1 MRFRA
6 FLASAAL
13 LCGAAAAHAASLP
26 YIQGPTEPPT
36 LAGPL
41 NSLINQINGILSPL
55 TGGAAI
61 NGAAPGSGA
70 VGVNLVSIIAGATGS
85 PTVIGMQPGGDP
97 NGSIQIQP
105 DPTGN
110 IILFGNGNT
119 GNIVVQNSGLWVPA
133 NGLTACPGI
142 SPGHPPIGMKGVIS
156 GYLVIEDW
164 LGRQQWSVN
173 CG

>member
-61 NGAAPGSGA
+61 NGAAPGTGA
-70 VGVNLVSIIAGATGS
+70 VGVNSIAAVPGVTGA
-85 PTVIGMQPGGDP
+85 PALITVQPGGDP

-105 DPTGN
+105 DPSGN
-110 IILFGNGNT
+110 IILFGNGST
-119 GNIVVQNSGLWVPA
+119 GNLVVQNPGLWVPA

-142 SPGHPPIGMKGVIS
+142 APGSRPMGMKGIVS